1 MCDRSGHG
9 LSSVL
14 RKYRPDQLI
23 EKSVYRLKQRTDTSI
38 SIQLDVETTLLPLQ
52 ARWEHRSM
60 MKTFALAALAV
71 AILSTGSI
79 SNIAEAADIKN
90 KTCNKLNGGTFPCTY
105 AEWKKQQ
112 RNPNLKQRNTGD
124 RAARMQEEMDA
135 EALAY
140 KKMSEERK
148 RNAPTTEH
156 CYMKNGNLECK
167 PAP

>member
-1 MCDRSGHG
+1 
-9 LSSVL
+9 
-14 RKYRPDQLI
+14 
-23 EKSVYRLKQRTDTSI
+23 
-38 SIQLDVETTLLPLQ
+38 
-52 ARWEHRSM
+52 M

-71 AILSTGSI
+71 AILSTASI

-124 RAARMQEEMDA
+124 RAARMQEEMEA
-135 EALAY
+135 EARAY

-148 RNAPTTEH
+148 RTAPTTEH
-156 CYMKNGNLECK
+156 CYVMKNGMLECK